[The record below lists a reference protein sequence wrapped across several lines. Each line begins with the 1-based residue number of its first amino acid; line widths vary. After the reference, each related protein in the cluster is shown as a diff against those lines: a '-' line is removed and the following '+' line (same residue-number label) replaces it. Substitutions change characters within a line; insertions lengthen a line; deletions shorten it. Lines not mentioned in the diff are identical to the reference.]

1 MNEYHP
7 TGIATI
13 EVGSQGNPTKVAYWV
28 DSYVAG
34 NNGILQLVTHHSV
47 SIIVTIK
54 YLGIKYEKILLEL

>member
-1 MNEYHP
+1 MNEYYP

-13 EVGSQGNPTKVAYWV
+13 EVGSQGNPTKVAYWI

-34 NNGILQLVTHHSV
+34 NNGILQLVTHHCV

-54 YLGIKYEKILLEL
+54 YLGINMRKYYSR